1 MFDNILFNK
10 TPLTETIH
18 DMHNPLSNLEK
29 RKQQKMVR
37 VFTTTSNRDKTN
49 YFSAKLATVLG

>member
-10 TPLTETIH
+10 TPSTETIP

-29 RKQQKMVR
+29 RKKQKNGTR
-37 VFTTTSNRDKTN
+37 FYDNK
-49 YFSAKLATVLG
+49 